1 MINYESYKL
10 DEEDIKVGIK
20 DFFTQLLIEA
30 KRQKKDARIL
40 EDLSS
45 NHPTIMYVTGQPG
58 SGKTTMNVILY
69 LENLLN
75 LQSQLYM
82 TN

>member
-1 MINYESYKL
+1 M
-10 DEEDIKVGIK
+10 GIEN
-20 DFFTQLLIEA
+20 FFTQLLSEA

-58 SGKTTMNVILY
+58 SGKTTLGKY
-69 LENLLN
+69 L
-75 LQSQLYM
+75 QM
-82 TN
+82 

>member
-1 MINYESYKL
+1 MINYERYKL
-10 DEEDIKVGIK
+10 DEEDIKVGIE

-58 SGKTTMNVILY
+58 SGKTTLGKY
-69 LENLLN
+69 L
-75 LQSQLYM
+75 QM
-82 TN
+82 